1 MRSPPGIRASL
12 SVVCSLMSV
21 LPVRLPLDRPAS
33 PSRPAPGRP
42 GRTTR
47 AEELRMQLADE
58 ITRGTLPPG
67 SALDETALAARFG
80 VSRTPV
86 REALRELVASGLV
99 DARPHRGAVVARPS
113 VARLQNMFE
122 VMAELEALCAG
133 LCALKMA
140 PPERRQLEQL
150 HAEMGELMRL
160 GDFAAYRE
168 ANELFHT
175 SVYAGSHNDYLIE
188 LTLGTRRRLSPFRRA
203 QFRALGRLALS
214 HAEHDRVTTAVLRG
228 DRDGAA
234 SAMRDHIAIVHDAYE
249 QYAQT
254 L

>member
-1 MRSPPGIRASL
+1 MRDAARRAGGEL
-12 SVVCSLMSV
+12 VACLLMSV
-21 LPVRLPLDRPAS
+21 LPVRFPLDPPAAGA
-33 PSRPAPGRP
+33 RRARV
-42 GRTTR
+42 TR
-47 AEELRMQLADE
+47 AEELRMHLADE

-67 SALDETALAARFG
+67 TALDETALAARFG

-113 VARLQNMFE
+113 VQRLQAMFE

-133 LCALKMA
+133 LSALNMT
-140 PPERRQLEQL
+140 PQERQKLESL
-150 HAEMGELMRL
+150 HADMGELMRL

-168 ANELFHT
+168 ANEQFHT
-175 SVYAGSHNDYLIE
+175 SIYAGSHNDYLIE

-214 HAEHDRVTTAVLRG
+214 HAEHERVTTAIARG

-234 SAMRDHIAIVHDAYE
+234 LAMRHHIAIVHDAYE

-254 L
+254 V

>member
-1 MRSPPGIRASL
+1 
-12 SVVCSLMSV
+12 MSV
-21 LPVRLPLDRPAS
+21 LPVRLPLNRPTTGA
-33 PSRPAPGRP
+33 RPTGARP
-42 GRTTR
+42 LRMTR

-67 SALDETALAARFG
+67 TALDETALAARFG

-133 LCALKMA
+133 LSALNMT
-140 PPERRQLEQL
+140 PPERQQLERL
-150 HAEMGELMRL
+150 HADMGELMRL
-160 GDFAAYRE
+160 GDFSAYRE

-175 SVYAGSHNDYLIE
+175 SIYAGSHNDYLIE

-214 HAEHDRVTTAVLRG
+214 HSEHERVTTAILRG

-234 SAMRDHIAIVHDAYE
+234 AAMRDHIAIVHDAYE

>member
-1 MRSPPGIRASL
+1 
-12 SVVCSLMSV
+12 MSV
-21 LPVRLPLDRPAS
+21 LPVRFPLEPPAG
-33 PSRPAPGRP
+33 AGRR
-42 GRTTR
+42 GRVTR

-67 SALDETALAARFG
+67 TSLDETALAARFG

-86 REALRELVASGLV
+86 REALRELTASGLV

-113 VARLQNMFE
+113 VERLQNMFD

-133 LCALKMA
+133 LCALNMT
-140 PPERRQLEQL
+140 PPERHKLEQL
-150 HAEMGELMRL
+150 HADMSEFMRQGE
-160 GDFAAYRE
+160 FAAYRE
-168 ANELFHT
+168 ANEQFHT
-175 SVYAGSHNDYLIE
+175 SIYAGSHNDYLIE
-188 LTLGTRRRLSPFRRA
+188 ITLGTRRRLSPFRRA

-214 HAEHDRVTTAVLRG
+214 HTEHDQVVTAILRG

-234 SAMRDHIAIVHDAYE
+234 AAMRSHIVIVHDAYE

-254 L
+254 V

>member
-1 MRSPPGIRASL
+1 
-12 SVVCSLMSV
+12 MSV
-21 LPVRLPLDRPAS
+21 LPARFPLEPPAG
-33 PSRPAPGRP
+33 AGRR
-42 GRTTR
+42 GRVTR
-47 AEELRMQLADE
+47 AEELRIQLADE

-67 SALDETALAARFG
+67 TALDETALAARFG

-86 REALRELVASGLV
+86 REALRELTASGLV

-113 VARLQNMFE
+113 VERLQNMFD

-133 LCALKMA
+133 LSALNMT

-150 HAEMGELMRL
+150 HADMSDFMRQGE
-160 GDFAAYRE
+160 FTAYRE
-168 ANELFHT
+168 ANEQFHN
-175 SVYAGSHNDYLIE
+175 SIYAGSHNEYLIE
-188 LTLGTRRRLSPFRRA
+188 ITIGTRRRLSPFRRA

-214 HAEHDRVTTAVLRG
+214 HTEHDQVVTAILRG

-234 SAMRDHIAIVHDAYE
+234 AAMRSHIAIVHDAYE

-254 L
+254 I

>member
-1 MRSPPGIRASL
+1 
-12 SVVCSLMSV
+12 
-21 LPVRLPLDRPAS
+21 
-33 PSRPAPGRP
+33 
-42 GRTTR
+42 
-47 AEELRMQLADE
+47 MQLADE
-58 ITRGTLPPG
+58 ITRGALPPG
-67 SALDETALAARFG
+67 TALDETALASRFG

-86 REALRELVASGLV
+86 REALRELAASGLV

-133 LCALKMA
+133 ISALNMT
-140 PPERRQLEQL
+140 PPERQQLERL
-150 HAEMGELMRL
+150 HFGMGELMRL

-168 ANELFHT
+168 ANEQFHT
-175 SVYAGSHNDYLIE
+175 SIYAGSHNDYLIE

-214 HAEHDRVTTAVLRG
+214 HAEHDRVTTAILRG

-234 SAMRDHIAIVHDAYE
+234 TAMRDHIAIVHDAYE